1 MDYEFPDDLKYTLT
15 HEWVRIKDKVV
26 TVGITD
32 FAQHQLGDVVF
43 VEFPKVGMKFEK
55 GSNVGEIESVKAVSD
70 LIMPLSGEI
79 IEINERIVSNPELIN
94 SSPFDDGW
102 LIKIEISHP
111 DEIDE
116 LLPAD
121 KYAEIVQKES
131 L

>member
-1 MDYEFPDDLKYTLT
+1 MDYEFPDDLKYTPT
-15 HEWVRIKDKVV
+15 HEWVRIKDKVG

-43 VEFPKVGMKFEK
+43 VEFPKVGMAFEK
-55 GSNVGEIESVKAVSD
+55 GNNAGEIESVKAVSD
-70 LIMPLSGEI
+70 LIMPLSGKI

-121 KYAEIVQKES
+121 KYTEIVQKDS

>member
-15 HEWVRIKDKVV
+15 HEWVRIKDKVG

-43 VEFPKVGMKFEK
+43 VEFPKVGVKFEK

-79 IEINERIVSNPELIN
+79 VEINERIVNNPELIN
-94 SSPFDDGW
+94 SKPFDDGW

-111 DEIDE
+111 GEIDE

-121 KYAEIVQKES
+121 KYAEIAQKDS